1 MTGAAPKD
9 PKAQP
14 FADAEADDRTQIIS
28 EAQALSMPRQPTAS
42 QKRPQ
47 TETAGEALIPAGAG
61 SIPLARPETA
71 AAAAVSGLSPGTVI
85 NNNYRI
91 QAALKSGGMGEV
103 YRGIEIGTEDPVA
116 IKAIR
121 PELISDVQ
129 AGDMFRREARTLR
142 LLTDDAIVRYYNYVH
157 DRDLDRYFLVMEFIG
172 GIPLS
177 DHLRQFGPLPG
188 ETAKVLLQRLARGL
202 AKAHSK
208 GVVHRDLSPDNV
220 MLPDGIV
227 SEARLIDFG
236 IARAQT
242 IPEGA
247 SAGKFAGKFK
257 YVAPEQLGHFG
268 GATSPA
274 TDIYGLALLTAA
286 ALLGKPLEMG
296 SSISEA
302 AAARRVVP
310 DLSLLPEEIQPLLAR
325 MLEPN
330 PAKRPATMQDV
341 LHLLEGLDAK
351 PALSDRSAN
360 RRPLPASGV
369 QVSAAGLALPP
380 QATIPDLQFPAS
392 AAASSR
398 PPPLTHAGLGGAE
411 PKHPKTFGTSR
422 KAAVFVSIL
431 LFTLAGAAG
440 WHAWQTGL
448 LQTGLAAPAFGDGQ
462 LAAQPPAPAIPPPS
476 PGTREGFLAG
486 FGAGGCSFATRL
498 AAGPNAG
505 VVETYSVDGSAFEAL
520 PAAYEERFGTRPAL
534 QHRALT
540 PEQCAAADLARALQ
554 GRQPDPVQLT
564 LSGDQAVS
572 GETLQAEVH
581 VPAAQSVWVVLISA
595 QGNIYNL
602 TNRLTHSNGAN
613 RHLEFAM
620 ALAPEAKAAP
630 QLVLAVASDTPLV
643 RAATAADGKDAAD
656 LLPQVLAEIQS
667 NDGQA
672 SAALSYVLLSAP
684 VADTGVLD
692 H

>member
-1 MTGAAPKD
+1 M
-9 PKAQP
+9 
-14 FADAEADDRTQIIS
+14 
-28 EAQALSMPRQPTAS
+28 
-42 QKRPQ
+42 
-47 TETAGEALIPAGAG
+47 
-61 SIPLARPETA
+61 
-71 AAAAVSGLSPGTVI
+71 PGTVI

-91 QAALKSGGMGEV
+91 QAVLQSGGMGEV

-177 DHLRQFGPLPG
+177 DYLRQFGPLPG
-188 ETAKVLLQRLARGL
+188 ETAKILLQRLARGL

-247 SAGKFAGKFK
+247 AAGKFAGKFK

-268 GATSPA
+268 GSTSPA

-302 AAARRVVP
+302 VEARREVP
-310 DLSLLPEEIQPLLAR
+310 DLSGLPEEFQPLLAR
-325 MLEPN
+325 MLQPD

-341 LHLLEGLDAK
+341 LQLSDGLDA
-351 PALSDRSAN
+351 PAA
-360 RRPLPASGV
+360 ASERGATGILHPVPGV

-380 QATIPDLQFPAS
+380 RAVIPDLQGPAS
-392 AAASSR
+392 AGSSSR
-398 PPPLTHAGLGGAE
+398 PLPLTHAGLVPTNTKG
-411 PKHPKTFGTSR
+411 R
-422 KAAVFVSIL
+422 KSAVFGAIL
-431 LFTLAGAAG
+431 LCAFAGASG
-440 WHAWQTGL
+440 WYAWGTGL
-448 LQTGLAAPAFGDGQ
+448 LQSGLASQAFGDRQ
-462 LAAQPPAPAIPPPS
+462 PAAQPPTPDIPLPS
-476 PGTREGFLAG
+476 ADTREGFLAT
-486 FGAGGCSFATRL
+486 FDAGGCSFATRL
-498 AAGPNAG
+498 AAGPSAG
-505 VVETYSVDGSAFEAL
+505 MVETYSADGRGFDAL
-520 PAAYEERFGTRPAL
+520 PAAYEDRFGSRSAL
-534 QHRALT
+534 LQRAIT
-540 PEQCAAADLARALQ
+540 PEQCAAAELARALQ

-572 GETLQAEVH
+572 GEALSAAVR
-581 VPAAQSVWVVLISA
+581 VPSGQSVWVVLISD
-595 QGNIYNL
+595 QGKVYNL
-602 TNRLTHSNGAN
+602 SSRLAPGHGAN
-613 RHLEFAM
+613 QHLEFALAM
-620 ALAPEAKAAP
+620 APEAKTAP
-630 QLVLAVASDTPLV
+630 QLVLAVASDTPVV
-643 RAATAADGKDAAD
+643 RAATASDGKNAAE
-656 LLPQVLAEIQS
+656 LLPQVLAEIRS
-667 NDGQA
+667 ASGQA
-672 SAALSYVLLSAP
+672 SAALSYVLLTAP
-684 VADTGVLD
+684 DAASHAERGSLAPPLGD
-692 H
+692 